1 MLSMPA
7 DLAQTI
13 ATVRD
18 RVSAACAAASRDPEG
33 VRLLLA
39 AKTQSADLVR
49 RAVDAAEALGL
60 RTTGPRPRVV
70 VGENR
75 VQELTAKAPALVDLG
90 LEVHLIGP
98 LQSNK
103 VNHVLRAL
111 AQHGGACV
119 ESVDS
124 LELARRLSARV
135 VDGAFTSPLDV
146 LLQVNVSGE
155 ATKSGVA
162 PEDASELA
170 AGVGGLEGLRLR
182 GFMTIG
188 ANTPDPRLLR
198 AGFETLRDL
207 RDTLCASGAAGTS
220 EATELSMGMSRDLE
234 EAVLAGATIVRV
246 GTAVFGT
253 RPPLT

>member
-1 MLSMPA
+1 MPV

-13 ATVRD
+13 AHVRD
-18 RVSAACAAASRDPEG
+18 RVDAACAAASRDPED

-39 AKTQSADLVR
+39 TKTQGADLVR
-49 RAVDAAEALGL
+49 RAVGAAEGLGL
-60 RTTGPRPRVV
+60 RTTGLQPRVV

-75 VQELTAKAPALVDLG
+75 VQELTAKASELADLA

-103 VNHVLRAL
+103 VNHALRAL

-135 VDGAFTSPLDV
+135 VAGAMTGPLSV

-155 ATKSGVA
+155 VTKSGVA
-162 PEDASELA
+162 PDAASELA
-170 AGVGGLEGLRLR
+170 AAVGELEGLHLR

-188 ANTPDPRLLR
+188 ARTPERRLIR

-207 RDTLCASGAAGTS
+207 RDTVRSSGDAGTAG
-220 EATELSMGMSRDLE
+220 ATDLSMGMSGDLE

-246 GTAVFGT
+246 GTAVFGP
-253 RPPLT
+253 RVPLT